1 MKVKAE
7 VKMKVEV
14 KVKVTGGD
22 IKSQLIFSSDWMS
35 LPFWAIIKK
44 RAFIRGFD
52 RDLPRDQKWTRN
64 DSCYKGF

>member
-35 LPFWAIIKK
+35 LPFL
-44 RAFIRGFD
+44 GH
-52 RDLPRDQKWTRN
+52 
-64 DSCYKGF
+64 Y